1 MKAIEDTKQAEAEK
15 KRKLEL
21 SKNQWFI
28 NQEEAIAKEKAARE
42 EQFSRS
48 LSQLNA
54 AQKKDLAAESARYKA
69 RKAQRMYRR
78 ALKAKKRANAIDK
91 AKLAIE
97 AHNRKV

>member
-1 MKAIEDTKQAEAEK
+1 MEI
-15 KRKLEL
+15 

-42 EQFSRS
+42 EQFSKS

-54 AQKKDLAAESARYKA
+54 AQKKDLAAESARFKA

-97 AHNRKV
+97 AHNRKVQMTNLLEAAQLKKI